1 MHTLAT
7 WGLVTMSGVG
17 VLSLLM
23 ARYENE
29 LLSVIGYL
37 VMIGLILG
45 GVWYLTTAI
54 NSTFF

>member
-17 VLSLLM
+17 IMSLLM

-29 LLSVIGYL
+29 IFTIIGCL
-37 VMIGLILG
+37 IMIGLTLG
-45 GVWYLTTAI
+45 GFWYVATIL